1 MYVSKDKID
10 KLLVALM
17 MKVAVLL
24 QIVYFL
30 NFVEET
36 IANTTLV
43 KTI

>member
-1 MYVSKDKID
+1 MSKDMID

-17 MKVAVLL
+17 MKAAVLL